1 MSLKSQKNI
10 PKVPPKKNEKKMAK
24 RTRLETCEYIE
35 REALFCMG
43 YRMRVD
49 VFGLHLYLSQR
60 MDSQPKVPTASPGV
74 PYEYQL
80 FPK

>member
-1 MSLKSQKNI
+1 MTKKVKN
-10 PKVPPKKNEKKMAK
+10 
-24 RTRLETCEYIE
+24 ETCEYIE
-35 REALFCMG
+35 REALFFMG

-60 MDSQPKVPTASPGV
+60 MDSQPKVLTDSPVV
-74 PYEYQL
+74 PYAYQL